1 MRRPAAPGAI
11 LLTEVKAS
19 GAREWISRITAT
31 SRAARRDA
39 RDDAITVGNTHMRLV
54 PARYDLSAALKILR
68 EEFHYQGIYLVEQG
82 IPAAADPYTSIQEV
96 RDYVLEH
103 M

>member
-1 MRRPAAPGAI
+1 
-11 LLTEVKAS
+11 
-19 GAREWISRITAT
+19 
-31 SRAARRDA
+31 
-39 RDDAITVGNTHMRLV
+39 MRLA

-68 EEFHYQGIYLVEQG
+68 EEFKYQGIYLVEQG
-82 IPAAADPYTSIQEV
+82 QPPAADPYTSIQQV